1 MLLLL
6 LHHHEPPPLYDY
18 HIHNVK
24 SKTIYL
30 VSRLLI
36 YLLDLAIGSSYTI
49 VAILAYF
56 DNAVV

>member
-6 LHHHEPPPLYDY
+6 LDHHEPLLLYEY

-30 VSRLLI
+30 VSQHLI
-36 YLLDLAIGSSYTI
+36 YLLDLAISS
-49 VAILAYF
+49 
-56 DNAVV
+56 